1 MKINI
6 NSLIH
11 FWKKAC
17 LVMPI
22 KKIVTKQKV
31 SKKVQN
37 SVKSYYKLYP
47 QRKVVFLTYIVENMI
62 NFIIAIWKE
71 LLHLFMSKICLCAEY
86 L

>member
-1 MKINI
+1 MEINI

-17 LVMPI
+17 LVMLI

-31 SKKVQN
+31 SMRQN
-37 SVKSYYKLYP
+37 SAKSYYKLYP
-47 QRKVVFLTYIVENMI
+47 KRKVVFLTYIVENMI

-71 LLHLFMSKICLCAEY
+71 LLHLFMSKTCLCAEC